1 MRSLVLVFTLLF
13 AYTANAQDNVIEL
26 RNGDVL
32 SMIAAK
38 VPVDAII
45 TKIQTSRCNFD
56 TFPTVISELR
66 YRGVPEDILIAMVE
80 APIGR
85 PTRTVQKQPETVT
98 KTPEPSQKMKT
109 GPADK
114 HSDAATGAEKTIDSA
129 AAEKT
134 SNDPIKIPQTEK
146 SSSTQTDHPSL
157 PATRAKEKPKQSPP
171 VAEEKILTNDDLIK
185 LLRGGL
191 ASGDVAALI
200 RKARANYDFSAEALH
215 TLQEAGADAVVF
227 LAMMEVSRRRTD
239 INNKLGDNK
248 PKP

>member
-56 TFPTVISELR
+56 TFPPVISELR

-85 PTRTVQKQPETVT
+85 PTRTVQKQPEIVT
-98 KTPEPSQKMKT
+98 KTPEPSQKMT
-109 GPADK
+109 ARPSDK
-114 HSDAATGAEKTIDSA
+114 HSEAATGAEKTIDSA
-129 AAEKT
+129 ASAEKNST
-134 SNDPIKIPQTEK
+134 DAIKIPQSEK
-146 SSSTQTDHPSL
+146 SASTQTDHPSL
-157 PATRAKEKPKQSPP
+157 PATRAKEKPKQSP

-191 ASGDVAALI
+191 ASGDVAVLI
-200 RKARANYDFSAEALH
+200 RKARGNYDFSAEALH

-239 INNKLGDNK
+239 INNKPGDNK